1 MNDRNCKTRVLSRR
15 WNSSADVHILHQIE
29 KLLSSIQSAIYRQPM
44 KTRVGS
50 ETIENCGDKNRMTL
64 LKKIY
69 MPIRSISW
77 NFVYIYV
84 CMCVCMCVCVY
95 VYYIYKIY
103 IIYICIAWSSFSC
116 ESSCMEIGRARLHNR
131 AFTLQMSQFTNDTT
145 MLMYEEHKK
154 KN

>member
-64 LKKIY
+64 LKKNIY
-69 MPIRSISW
+69 AYSFHIME
-77 NFVYIYV
+77 FCLYI
-84 CMCVCMCVCVY
+84 CMYVCVY
-95 VYYIYKIY
+95 VCVCVCMY
-103 IIYICIAWSSFSC
+103 IIYIKYI
-116 ESSCMEIGRARLHNR
+116 
-131 AFTLQMSQFTNDTT
+131 
-145 MLMYEEHKK
+145 
-154 KN
+154 